1 MQHARSGGAAQREQ
15 AVAADDDDSGR
26 EGQGVDQSFG
36 ALSQGNR
43 GGLRRGGVVQRQI
56 DQHVPPVAMRSRGTM
71 KCVKCGAVEYFAHSA
86 VAQALNLRSQ
96 HGVMARR
103 HGQRGA
109 FGTGRRGPRRGG
121 CARAGEREGEAG
133 AAAPQPALRRP
144 LRGEGDD
151 ACKVGVI
158 LHLGHPHLRIGFV
171 LGGRTDAQRRE
182 GRDDGLRADTPART
196 IRLAHPLPTGLRDA
210 PLRRIGWR
218 EYDALE
224 AALAQQFGHL
234 GQTVAA
240 QQAVDLLER
249 ELGIGEPAP
258 GRRQSCGQG
267 GRGQNIR
274 VHVLG
279 GQLRPGSH
287 TLFGDEVLAAA
298 QRIRADVLLLGAHA
312 VTDGWL
318 SETLPEVG
326 AVKRALIQAA
336 AHKRLLIDASKFRPA
351 AFTRVCAVADLD
363 SVLTD
368 DAVAPADV
376 AALRRLGVKVKTV
389 AAG

>member
-1 MQHARSGGAAQREQ
+1 MSKPSANATPARLAVVPLMPPQRRDRIVEFLRQH
-15 AVAADDDDSGR
+15 
-26 EGQGVDQSFG
+26 
-36 ALSQGNR
+36 
-43 GGLRRGGVVQRQI
+43 
-56 DQHVPPVAMRSRGTM
+56 
-71 KCVKCGAVEYFAHSA
+71 GAVTLQQL
-86 VAQALNLRSQ
+86 AQALDASVSTLRRDLDSLEAEGVLDRT
-96 HGVMARR
+96 HG
-103 HGQRGA
+103 GA
-109 FGTGRRGPRRGG
+109 LLRQQPYSTFEP
-121 CARAGEREGEAG
+121 EP
-133 AAAPQPALRRP
+133 AAAAELSPREKRAIGRAAAAGLESGQS
-144 LRGEGDD
+144 
-151 ACKVGVI
+151 VI
-158 LHLGHPHLRIGFV
+158 FDSGSTV
-171 LGGRTDAQRRE
+171 
-182 GRDDGLRADTPART
+182 
-196 IRLAHPLPTGLRDA
+196 
-210 PLRRIGWR
+210 
-218 EYDALE
+218 LE
-224 AALAQQFGHL
+224 AARA
-234 GQTVAA
+234 
-240 QQAVDLLER
+240 AVDRGLALVAVTNDLAIAQI
-249 ELGIGEPAP
+249 LGRSP
-258 GRRQSCGQG
+258 
-267 GRGQNIR
+267 NIR

-336 AHKRLLIDASKFRPA
+336 AHKRLLIDTSKFRPA